1 MKGNIVRTHWNK
13 NSTKA
18 SSLSLYEE
26 EGGDKSRYAP
36 PFGRRFSFGKTVC
49 ALSILLQPVSFATA
63 QAQSGASDEIE
74 SIFVLG
80 QRRAYQGNFDDLE
93 TPQAKLTID
102 EETLRNA
109 GVVDLV
115 QALDLS
121 ASASRQNNFG
131 GLWNSFAIRGF
142 IGDENLPSNFLVNGF
157 NAGRGF
163 GGARDLAGIESV
175 EVLKGPRA
183 ALYGRGE
190 PGGTINL
197 VTKRPTFETA
207 GEVTVSTG
215 RWNTNRVDFDY
226 TSPLSEDI
234 AIRIVGAYE
243 DAESFRDTVETEKR
257 MLSPSIAWRIS
268 DDSQLIYELEYSDQE
283 APFDRGVLAING
295 ALGAIPSS
303 RFLGEPGYGPIEADV
318 LGHQL
323 EFRHDF
329 DGNWGALLAFNS
341 RDTSLQGLA
350 SENGFRAPDAS
361 GDFGRFSRIRDYD
374 ASYTM
379 LRAELSGSF
388 DIGGLN
394 HRVIIGI
401 DSDEFENDQ
410 FALRDRSTDQSI
422 NIFNPVYGNSPAS
435 GLSLGG
441 HVNRVETQESVGFYV
456 QDQISLTEQLELR
469 IGARVD
475 NYDQNLLNRRSNKA
489 SSYSETQVTPQLGVV
504 YQARDDLSLYAV
516 YGENFRPLSGATD
529 ANGLDPNLSE
539 STEIGVKFSLAGG
552 ALSGNFAI
560 FDLEQSNIATFDADY
575 NPTAIG
581 AAESSGFE
589 FDLTGNITESTSVW
603 LSYANIDAQTL
614 NDYTDYISY
623 NFIPAGSN
631 LLNVAENQATLQI
644 AEATQFGGK
653 PLTLIGTL
661 VYVGDRSGQ
670 FGHPTFELPSYTTLR
685 VAADYQVSES
695 LGVSAE
701 INNLFDEEF
710 YTNSYSNTWVQ
721 PGAPTWWRLSAT
733 YSF

>member
-1 MKGNIVRTHWNK
+1 MRTHLNK
-13 NSTKA
+13 KLAKA
-18 SSLSLYEE
+18 LSLSPYEGE
-26 EGGDKSRYAP
+26 RADNPEYAST
-36 PFGRRFSFGKTVC
+36 FGKRLNIGKTVC
-49 ALSILLQPVSFATA
+49 VVSILFQPVAFVTA

-80 QRRAYQGNFDDLE
+80 ERRAYQGNFDDLE
-93 TPQAKLTID
+93 TPQAQLRID

-142 IGDENLPSNFLVNGF
+142 VGDENLPSNFLVNGF

-190 PGGTINL
+190 PGGTVNL

-215 RWNTNRVDFDY
+215 RWSTNRVDFDY
-226 TSPLSEDI
+226 TAPLSEDF

-257 MLSPSIAWRIS
+257 ILSPSLAWRIS

-283 APFDRGVLAING
+283 APFDRGVVAIDG
-295 ALGAIPSS
+295 ALGVIPRS

-323 EFRHDF
+323 EIRHDF

-361 GDFGRFSRIRDYD
+361 GNFGRFSRIRDYD

-379 LRAELSGSF
+379 IRGELSGNF
-388 DIGGLN
+388 DVGELN
-394 HRVIIGI
+394 HRIIVGF

-475 NYDQNLLNRRSNKA
+475 NYDQTLLNRRSNKA

-504 YQARDDLSLYAV
+504 YQATGGLSLYAV

-539 STEIGVKFSLAGG
+539 STEIGVKFSLADG

-589 FDLTGNITESTSVW
+589 FDLTGSITESTSVW

-644 AEATQFGGK
+644 AEATQLAGK

>member
-1 MKGNIVRTHWNK
+1 MRTHLNK
-13 NSTKA
+13 KLAKA
-18 SSLSLYEE
+18 LSLSPYEGE
-26 EGGDKSRYAP
+26 RADNPEYAST
-36 PFGRRFSFGKTVC
+36 FGKRLNIGKTVC
-49 ALSILLQPVSFATA
+49 VVSILFQPVAFVTA

-80 QRRAYQGNFDDLE
+80 ERRAYQGNFDDLE
-93 TPQAKLTID
+93 TPQAQLRID

-142 IGDENLPSNFLVNGF
+142 VGDENLPSNFLVNGF

-190 PGGTINL
+190 PGGTVNL

-215 RWNTNRVDFDY
+215 RWSTNRVDFDY
-226 TSPLSEDI
+226 TAPLSEDI

-257 MLSPSIAWRIS
+257 ILSPSLAWRIS
-268 DDSQLIYELEYSDQE
+268 DDSQLIYELEYSEQE
-283 APFDRGVLAING
+283 APFDRGVVAIDG
-295 ALGAIPSS
+295 ALGVIPRS

-323 EFRHDF
+323 EIRHDF

-361 GDFGRFSRIRDYD
+361 GNFGRFSRIRDYD

-379 LRAELSGSF
+379 IRGELSGNF
-388 DIGGLN
+388 DVGELN
-394 HRVIIGI
+394 HRIIVGF

-435 GLSLGG
+435 GLSLGE

-475 NYDQNLLNRRSNKA
+475 NYDQTLLNRRSNKA

-504 YQARDDLSLYAV
+504 YQATGGLSLYAV

-539 STEIGVKFSLAGG
+539 STEIGVKFSLADG

-589 FDLTGNITESTSVW
+589 FDLTGSITESTSVW

-644 AEATQFGGK
+644 AEATQLAGK

>member
-1 MKGNIVRTHWNK
+1 
-13 NSTKA
+13 
-18 SSLSLYEE
+18 
-26 EGGDKSRYAP
+26 
-36 PFGRRFSFGKTVC
+36 
-49 ALSILLQPVSFATA
+49 
-63 QAQSGASDEIE
+63 
-74 SIFVLG
+74 
-80 QRRAYQGNFDDLE
+80 
-93 TPQAKLTID
+93 
-102 EETLRNA
+102 
-109 GVVDLV
+109 
-115 QALDLS
+115 
-121 ASASRQNNFG
+121 
-131 GLWNSFAIRGF
+131 
-142 IGDENLPSNFLVNGF
+142 
-157 NAGRGF
+157 
-163 GGARDLAGIESV
+163 
-175 EVLKGPRA
+175 
-183 ALYGRGE
+183 
-190 PGGTINL
+190 
-197 VTKRPTFETA
+197 
-207 GEVTVSTG
+207 
-215 RWNTNRVDFDY
+215 
-226 TSPLSEDI
+226 
-234 AIRIVGAYE
+234 
-243 DAESFRDTVETEKR
+243 
-257 MLSPSIAWRIS
+257 
-268 DDSQLIYELEYSDQE
+268 
-283 APFDRGVLAING
+283 
-295 ALGAIPSS
+295 
-303 RFLGEPGYGPIEADV
+303 
-318 LGHQL
+318 
-323 EFRHDF
+323 
-329 DGNWGALLAFNS
+329 
-341 RDTSLQGLA
+341 
-350 SENGFRAPDAS
+350 
-361 GDFGRFSRIRDYD
+361 
-374 ASYTM
+374 M

-388 DIGGLN
+388 DTGDLN
-394 HRVIIGI
+394 HRIIVGI

-410 FALRDRSTDQSI
+410 FALQDRSTDQSI

-475 NYDQNLLNRRSNKA
+475 NYDQNLLNRRSNKT

-504 YQARDDLSLYAV
+504 YQATDELSLYAV

-539 STEIGVKFSLAGG
+539 STEIGVKFSLANG
-552 ALSGNFAI
+552 ALNGNFAI

-603 LSYANIDAQTL
+603 FSYSNIDAQTL

-623 NFIPAGSN
+623 NFISAGSN

-644 AEATQFGGK
+644 AEATQLAGK

-701 INNLFDEEF
+701 INNLFDEDF
-710 YTNSYSNTWVQ
+710 YTNSYSSTWVQ

>member
-1 MKGNIVRTHWNK
+1 MRTHLNK
-13 NSTKA
+13 KLAKA
-18 SSLSLYEE
+18 LSLSPYEGE
-26 EGGDKSRYAP
+26 RADNPEYAS
-36 PFGRRFSFGKTVC
+36 PFGKRLNIGKTVC
-49 ALSILLQPVSFATA
+49 LVSILFQPVAFVTA

-80 QRRAYQGNFDDLE
+80 ERRAYQGNFDDFE
-93 TPQAKLTID
+93 TPQAQLRID

-142 IGDENLPSNFLVNGF
+142 VGDENLPSNFLVNGF

-190 PGGTINL
+190 PGGTVNL

-215 RWNTNRVDFDY
+215 RWSTNRVDFDY
-226 TSPLSEDI
+226 TAPLSEDI

-257 MLSPSIAWRIS
+257 ILSPSLAWRIS

-283 APFDRGVLAING
+283 APFDRGVVAIDG
-295 ALGAIPSS
+295 ALGVIPRS

-361 GDFGRFSRIRDYD
+361 GNFGRFSRIRDYD

-379 LRAELSGSF
+379 IRGELSGNF
-388 DIGGLN
+388 DVGDLN
-394 HRVIIGI
+394 HRIIVGF

-475 NYDQNLLNRRSNKA
+475 NYDQTLLNRRSNKA
-489 SSYSETQVTPQLGVV
+489 SAYSETQVTPQLGVV
-504 YQARDDLSLYAV
+504 YQATGGLSLYAV

-539 STEIGVKFSLAGG
+539 STEIGVKFSLADG

-589 FDLTGNITESTSVW
+589 FDLTGSITESTSVW

-644 AEATQFGGK
+644 AEATQLAGK